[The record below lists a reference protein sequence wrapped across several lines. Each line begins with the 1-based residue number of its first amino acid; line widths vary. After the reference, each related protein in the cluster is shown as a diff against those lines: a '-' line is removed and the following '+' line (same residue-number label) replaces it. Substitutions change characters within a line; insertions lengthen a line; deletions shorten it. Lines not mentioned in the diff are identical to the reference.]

1 AKATGVPI
9 AKITARVMTGE
20 KLARL
25 LPRDERHAA
34 QHRGHVAVKEAV
46 FPFARFPGVDLILG
60 PEMKSTGEVMGID
73 DDFGRAFAKSQQA
86 ANMELP
92 TGGTCF
98 VSVRDR
104 DKPQVLPL
112 AKKLVE
118 LGFVIVATEGTR
130 RFLNDRG

>member
-1 AKATGVPI
+1 
-9 AKITARVMTGE
+9 
-20 KLARL
+20 
-25 LPRDERHAA
+25 
-34 QHRGHVAVKEAV
+34 
-46 FPFARFPGVDLILG
+46 
-60 PEMKSTGEVMGID
+60 MGID
-73 DDFGRAFAKSQQA
+73 GDCGRAFAKSQRA
-86 ANMELP
+86 ANMERP

-130 RFLNDRG
+130 RFLNDRGVAAGPAAKVSEGGPDNVGFIIHGKNGPGVNTPKGAKAASQRPA